1 MRKIVSFIVKSK
13 LLCSKYN
20 QMITYGQLF
29 ISIFFIFSI
38 GGTMIQNYWHCS
50 FGGMVDQ
57 LPCVNECKNG
67 GGVNY
72 WLYIRARIY

>member
-13 LLCSKYN
+13 LLCGEYN
-20 QMITYGQLF
+20 QMIIYGQLF

-50 FGGMVDQ
+50 VGGMVDQ
-57 LPCVNECKNG
+57 LLCVNKCEK
-67 GGVNY
+67 
-72 WLYIRARIY
+72 

>member
-20 QMITYGQLF
+20 QMITYSQLF

-67 GGVNY
+67 GGGKLLVVY
-72 WLYIRARIY
+72 SCPIY